1 MTTRASLP
9 LLLVSFLL
17 TLFLALAC
25 GDPSVTGPPAPG
37 EEGPSIEEVIDS
49 ATPFTDVPAR
59 VQADSLDASS
69 TFNQD
74 VDSAQVTQRYFC
86 TTRRV
91 RISGGNPEFPL
102 FNPNSSVI
110 YPGNL
115 LQGATL
121 NDAPPRTIPLA
132 RGPGV
137 ISYNLINGNFSP
149 SVSVDSVVL
158 SEVRRAQ
165 NEIVAQSVAQNGPAV
180 PANFTLSVE
189 QVQSREELAF
199 RLGAS
204 VRTLNVAA
212 SGNLS
217 VATQSSRNTV
227 LVTLRQAYYTM
238 DVDVPTTT
246 RGFFKEG
253 ITGQQLSR
261 FVSADNP
268 AAYISSVTYGRVFH
282 MLFTS
287 SSSASQMKAR
297 LNLAFRAFRA
307 EAAASVEVGRISDL
321 QELSVQVL
329 AYGGSDRET
338 FSAVADFTENESI
351 RDFLRQIGQSSDIRT
366 GLPIS
371 YVVNSVADP
380 SRVLKVNLATEY
392 DVTEC
397 ELKGILPPAGYA
409 ALRDLFR
416 TEDDPGGIGAVTQ
429 MWNDQLLVYNLR
441 GDRYAWFNA
450 RLARVEGMWDHND
463 PNGPLGVSAFE
474 GVGAAFRYGAER
486 IYVFDKSGLSYQIY
500 NYDGTLVRNGAPPS
514 DAGAIGEYFKPDDRP
529 DGVFP
534 TIATLGSASPF
545 PFDNDGIAAATNWR
559 PQDFTPILWN
569 GRGDRFAAHS
579 FPNRNWGA
587 VGNTRQLFSA
597 GGVFDRITAIAR
609 FQLGNANSRYLIVN
623 HKGEEI
629 MEYDEARRLYSGPW
643 VIN

>member
-1 MTTRASLP
+1 MTFRAFLP
-9 LLLVSFLL
+9 AALLAALFL
-17 TLFLALAC
+17 TLTWAC
-25 GDPSVTGPPAPG
+25 GETPGVGPTPPEPA
-37 EEGPSIEEVIDS
+37 ERTIEEVIDS

-59 VQADSLDASS
+59 VQADSLAASG
-69 TFNQD
+69 TYNQD
-74 VDSAQVTQRYFC
+74 VDSADVTQRYFC

-115 LQGATL
+115 LQGSTL

-149 SVSVDSVVL
+149 SVAVDSVVL

-180 PANFTLSVE
+180 PANFSLSVE

-204 VRTLNVAA
+204 VRTFNVAA
-212 SGNLS
+212 SGSLAVS
-217 VATQSSRNTV
+217 TQSERNSV

-246 RGFFKEG
+246 RAFFKEG
-253 ITGQQLSR
+253 ITGEQLAR
-261 FVSADNP
+261 YVSADNP

-287 SSSASQMKAR
+287 TASASQMKAR
-297 LNLAFRAFRA
+297 LNLAFRGFRA
-307 EAAASVEVGRISDL
+307 EAAGSVEVERIGDL
-321 QELSVQVL
+321 QGLSVQVL

-338 FSAVADFTENESI
+338 FTAVADFTENESI
-351 RDFLRQIGQSSDIRT
+351 RDFLQQIGQSSDIRT

-392 DVTEC
+392 DVAEC
-397 ELKGILPPAGYA
+397 ELRGILPPAGYA

-416 TEDDPGGIGAVTQ
+416 TADDPGGIGAITQ
-429 MWNDQLLVYNLR
+429 MWSDQLLVYNLR

-450 RLARVEGMWDHND
+450 RLARIEGMWDHNN

-474 GVGAAFRYGAER
+474 RIGAAFRYGAER
-486 IYVFDKSGLSYQIY
+486 IYVFDETGLSYQIY
-500 NYDGTLVRNGAPPS
+500 NYDGSLVRDGAPS
-514 DAGAIGEYFKPDDRP
+514 AAGAIGEYFTGDRP
-529 DGVFP
+529 DGVYP
-534 TIATLGSASPF
+534 TVATLGAASPY
-545 PFDNDGIAAATNWR
+545 PFDNNGIAAATNWR
-559 PQDFTPILWN
+559 PQNFTPLLWN
-569 GRGDRFAAHS
+569 GRGDRYAAYG
-579 FPNRNWGA
+579 FP
-587 VGNTRQLFSA
+587 TRQWGGVGVTRTLFGES
-597 GGVFDRITAIAR
+597 GGVFDRITAITR
-609 FQLGNANSRYLIVN
+609 FQLGNANSRYLMVN
-623 HKGEEI
+623 HTGDEI
-629 MEYDEARRLYSGPW
+629 VEFNEATAGFAGPW
-643 VIN
+643 VVN